1 MGQRLHP
8 DSGFNQGLFVAYNE
22 AGQVSKQGYL
32 EVDDNGF
39 VHFVDTMTDAQFPRD
54 PTKPQT

>member
-22 AGQVSKQGYL
+22 KGQVNKQGYL
-32 EVDDNGF
+32 TVDEYGI
-39 VHFVDTMTDAQFPRD
+39 VHFVDILTDAQRPGTSD
-54 PTKPQT
+54 PAA